1 MKIVKMVFIW
11 LVMAVPVAL
20 GGFYYGRTV
29 GSHPYQEEGHD
40 QGEGHGEKGHDE
52 GAHGEHPEDREQEHG
67 QDSHEAKEPES
78 ANADEDHVLL
88 SEDQIRA
95 LGVVVAEAGP
105 GKLETALTL
114 PGEIILN
121 DDAYALVT
129 PYVSGYVREIRKRQ
143 GDAVRKGEVM
153 AVLESRELAD
163 AGAAYLA
170 ARERV
175 LLAEKTFQRE
185 TSLWRKKISPE
196 QDYNAQ
202 LGGRC

>member
-1 MKIVKMVFIW
+1 MAV
-11 LVMAVPVAL
+11 AVPVAF

-29 GSHPYQEEGHD
+29 GSHPSQEEAHD
-40 QGEGHGEKGHDE
+40 QGEGHEEKAHDE
-52 GAHGEHPEDREQEHG
+52 GEHEAHTEHREQEREH
-67 QDSHEAKEPES
+67 DSHEPEPTHP
-78 ANADEDHVLL
+78 DEDHVLL
-88 SEDQIRA
+88 SNDQIRA

-105 GKLETALTL
+105 GKLETTLTL

-121 DDAYALVT
+121 DDAHALVT

-185 TSLWRKKISPE
+185 ESLWRK
-196 QDYNAQ
+196 
-202 LGGRC
+202 